1 MPMGRVDIDFI
12 KEGTSKKDIDLFLG
26 PVNENQEQVFISF
39 ENKMLAHL
47 MKEAGIFP
55 SVSEARRNGWNKPI
69 PSGFSHFVVGKKRS
83 SIAIL
88 NLD

>member
-39 ENKMLAHL
+39 ENKILAHL

-55 SVSEARRNGWNKPI
+55 SISEARRNGWNKPI
-69 PSGFSHFVVGKKRS
+69 PSGFSYFIVGKKRS